1 MICNYCGAEI
11 ADTLKQC
18 PECGMPTDNL
28 AIPAPQVVNSKKKK
42 KKKFDPN
49 EVQPNALGNLSVL
62 VAWGSV
68 ALCLIGI
75 LFGVAGVLFHFLLTS
90 VPVLGLVFAIIGI
103 VFFGIGLIAAIV
115 SLVMALK
122 ARQKKDLPQSS
133 PLIGICFSALGIIF
147 AVCAILLLV
156 LYVLI

>member
-1 MICNYCGAEI
+1 M
-11 ADTLKQC
+11 
-18 PECGMPTDNL
+18 
-28 AIPAPQVVNSKKKK
+28 
-42 KKKFDPN
+42 
-49 EVQPNALGNLSVL
+49 L

-68 ALCLIGI
+68 ALCLVGI

-90 VPVLGLVFAIIGI
+90 VPALGLVFAIIGI